1 MNIRWFSEARSDLDE
16 LCAYIAQSDPEAAA
30 RTEAMIIAAPTALKR
45 FPDMGR
51 FGRWPQTRELVVN
64 GAYVIAYHVADD
76 AIEILAVQRAEKEWP
91 DTPDIQ

>member
-1 MNIRWFSEARSDLDE
+1 MNIRWLSEARRDLDE
-16 LCAYIAQSDPEAAA
+16 IYDYIAQYDPEAAA

-51 FGRWPQTRELVVN
+51 FGRWPQTREFIVN
-64 GAYVIAYHVADD
+64 GSYVIAYHVTDD

-91 DTPDIQ
+91 ETPDAR